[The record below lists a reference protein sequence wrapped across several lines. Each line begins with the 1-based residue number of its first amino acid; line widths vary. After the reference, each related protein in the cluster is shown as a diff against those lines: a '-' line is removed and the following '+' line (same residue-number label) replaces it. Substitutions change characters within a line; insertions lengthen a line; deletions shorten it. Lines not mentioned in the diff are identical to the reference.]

1 MFISAETMAGWDNRY
16 RAAFV
21 NSLTGFKPVNLAGTR
36 GPDGI
41 ENLAILS
48 SAVHLGSHP
57 PLIML
62 IFRPDVAPRHTLE
75 NLRASGQYTLNH
87 VHPEMVEAAHQS
99 AARYAR
105 DQSEFEYCGLT
116 PAYHEDFTAPYVA
129 ESLLSMGLMLR
140 EEQSLAI
147 NNTHMVIG
155 EVDWVRLP
163 EQAMRDDG
171 SLDLQRTQSVTVAGL
186 DSYYTVEPVCRMA
199 YAKPDL
205 PPRRIK

>member
-1 MFISAETMAGWDNRY
+1 MYISAETIAGWDKRY

-36 GPDGI
+36 SSNGA
-41 ENLAILS
+41 ENLAIMS

-75 NLRASGQYTLNH
+75 NLRESGEYTLSH
-87 VHPEMVEAAHQS
+87 VHPALVEAAHQS
-99 AARYAR
+99 AARYER
-105 DQSEFEYCGLT
+105 DQSEFQHCGLT
-116 PAYHEDFTAPYVA
+116 PAYHQDFTAPYVA
-129 ESLLSMGLMLR
+129 ESFLSMGLTLR
-140 EEQSLAI
+140 EEQTLAI

-155 EVDWVRLP
+155 EVAWVRLP
-163 EQAMRDDG
+163 DQAIRDDG
-171 SLDLQRTQSVTVAGL
+171 SLDLLRTQSVTVAGL
-186 DSYYTVEPVCRMA
+186 DSYYTVEPICRMA

-205 PPRRIK
+205 PPRRIE